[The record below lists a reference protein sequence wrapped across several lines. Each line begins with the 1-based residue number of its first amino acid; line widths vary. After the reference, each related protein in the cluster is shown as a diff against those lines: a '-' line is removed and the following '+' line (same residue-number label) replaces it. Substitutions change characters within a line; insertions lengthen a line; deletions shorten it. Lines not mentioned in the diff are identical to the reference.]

1 MEALTDYVI
10 GRGPYLLFVVLTVL
24 GVYLITSHRNYLKA
38 MIGLYLFQSSV
49 ILFFVSLGFRT
60 DGTIPILIPGEEV
73 ILDNPLPHAMMLT
86 AIVVGVATLGLAI
99 SILRRIQA
107 ETGTIEERDTP
118 AAEPA
123 AVPSHGTTSGA
134 LR

>member
-1 MEALTDYVI
+1 
-10 GRGPYLLFVVLTVL
+10 
-24 GVYLITSHRNYLKA
+24 VYLITSHRNYLKA